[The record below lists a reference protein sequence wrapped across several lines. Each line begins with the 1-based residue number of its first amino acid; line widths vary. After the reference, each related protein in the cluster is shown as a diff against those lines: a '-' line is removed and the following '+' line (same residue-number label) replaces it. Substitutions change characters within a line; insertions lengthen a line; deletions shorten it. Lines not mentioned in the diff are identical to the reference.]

1 MYGKGFIYDGCFF
14 DFFILIGIYIMVV
27 LVNICF
33 FWVDMV
39 MLLVFLVVR
48 FVLVFMLI
56 LIILLNVLCRFL
68 FI

>member
-1 MYGKGFIYDGCFF
+1 MGKDLFMMVVFLM
-14 DFFILIGIYIMVV
+14 FFILIDIYIMVV

-39 MLLVFLVVR
+39 MLLVFFVVR